1 MPSSIGKE
9 AFWDKGLTSVT
20 IPDSVTSIG
29 EAAFS
34 VNQLTNITL
43 TSNITNIGSYAFSNN
58 LLTSVSIPDS
68 ITIINASTF
77 FGNQLTSVEIP
88 NSVETIEFR
97 AFEEN
102 KLTSVTIP
110 SSVTSIKPRAF
121 WGNLLTSMTILDSV
135 TTIGWQAFASNQ
147 LTTISL
153 GKNVTSIDSQAFYQ
167 NQLTSVIIPN
177 SVKAIGQNSFTKNPV
192 REASIPDSIQH
203 ILVKGY
209 IVSDNPSIAEVAV
222 ECFDNPGIL
231 LLQSVKNLKA
241 VSSALNKITI
251 TWSACTGADGYV
263 LYRQAPGETKMSHRY
278 IMAGKGFIDTVE
290 QDGFYFYRVYPYVM
304 VGDDHIFGPSDTYV
318 YALAPVPPPAVTN
331 LKAKATRTSA
341 TVSWTAVDNVD
352 GYIIYRKAPGETR
365 MSYRTIAKKTGLVD
379 TATKPGFHFY
389 RVYPYRMINGKQV
402 SGPSTQYVYT
412 NVTMEPA
419 PVGNLKVTSV
429 GKTAQL
435 RWTAADDA
443 DGYILYRRAPG
454 ESKMSYLYILTG
466 TGFNDVV
473 ITPGYYFYRVYPYR
487 MIDGQRILGKSEK
500 HVYTHIK

>member
-1 MPSSIGKE
+1 MHFRTTSS
-9 AFWDKGLTSVT
+9 
-20 IPDSVTSIG
+20 
-29 EAAFS
+29 
-34 VNQLTNITL
+34 Q
-43 TSNITNIGSYAFSNN
+43 
-58 LLTSVSIPDS
+58 VSRFRIALQS
-68 ITIINASTF
+68 STPVRF
-77 FGNQLTSVEIP
+77 RNQLTSVEIP

-318 YALAPVPPPAVTN
+318 YALI
-331 LKAKATRTSA
+331 SC
-341 TVSWTAVDNVD
+341 TARCHKSQSKSESNVR
-352 GYIIYRKAPGETR
+352 YRKLDCRRQCGRLHHLSQSARRDEDELSDDRQENRFGGYGNKARLPFLPCLSL
-365 MSYRTIAKKTGLVD
+365 SYD
-379 TATKPGFHFY
+379 
-389 RVYPYRMINGKQV
+389 
-402 SGPSTQYVYT
+402 
-412 NVTMEPA
+412 
-419 PVGNLKVTSV
+419 
-429 GKTAQL
+429 
-435 RWTAADDA
+435 
-443 DGYILYRRAPG
+443 
-454 ESKMSYLYILTG
+454 
-466 TGFNDVV
+466 
-473 ITPGYYFYRVYPYR
+473 
-487 MIDGQRILGKSEK
+487 
-500 HVYTHIK
+500 